1 MSKPNLATVVE
12 THFELDATTIEV
24 NNQMAIIQVQVGM
37 NIVENVLIAGGGS
50 VNIITKNLKQ
60 N

>member
-1 MSKPNLATVVE
+1 MSKPNVATVVE

-37 NIVENVLIAGGGS
+37 NIVENVLIYGGASYFLLLG
-50 VNIITKNLKQ
+50 II
-60 N
+60 